1 MKTADDFVQA
11 YKNVRRECERFALFV
26 ARDRELAADYL
37 QEALTAAFAAL
48 RRIDD
53 AGALKSY
60 VMRAVLRQHRRS
72 SSRAQKIEL
81 ADMDLLRCPAYASAE
96 ETTDAQLVRDA
107 IANLPDDQRIPLVL
121 AEIEGW
127 PLADIA
133 AELGLGLSAVKMRI
147 KRGRDTVIEQLREQ
161 PVTKDN
167 VDHE

>member
-81 ADMDLLRCPAYASAE
+81 ADMDLLRCPAYANAE

-107 IANLPDDQRIPLVL
+107 IANLPDDQRIPLLL